1 MSRSPAL
8 NQNKQTTI
16 ARPFSLE
23 GIGLH
28 SGTHSR
34 ITVKPSA
41 SGSGIVFAKNGQL
54 IKALVNNVEQTE
66 RGTVLGGIAVV
77 EHFLAAASGLGIDNL
92 LVEVEGRELPA
103 LDGSALP
110 YVKAFEAAGISEQ
123 AAPKNYQLIEKPF
136 LVVDGDSRL
145 EAFPF
150 HGFKIDFMII
160 FKGLGEQNYS
170 FVLDRRS
177 FIESIAP
184 ARTFGYISELDY
196 LQAKG
201 LGKGA
206 STDNALVLNES
217 GYVNPPR
224 FADEPVRHK
233 ILDLIGDLAL
243 LGRPLKGH
251 FKAYKSGH
259 KLNAQL
265 VRAIL
270 AAY

>member
-1 MSRSPAL
+1 MSLSPAQ
-8 NQNKQTTI
+8 NQDKQKTI
-16 ARPFSLE
+16 TRPFSLE

-28 SGTHSR
+28 SGTPSK
-34 ITVKPSA
+34 ITVKRGA
-41 SGSGIVFAKNGQL
+41 AGTGVTFAKNGRL
-54 IKALVNNVEQTE
+54 IKADVNNVEQTE

-77 EHFLAAASGLGIDNL
+77 EHFLAAAAGLGIDNL
-92 LVEVEGRELPA
+92 LVEIEGKELPA

-110 YVKAFEAAGISEQ
+110 YVKAFEAAGTVEQ
-123 AAPKNYQLIEKPF
+123 AAPKNYQLIERPF

-145 EAFPF
+145 EALPF
-150 HGFKIDFMII
+150 HGFKIDFVII
-160 FKGLGEQNYS
+160 FKGLGEQKCS

-243 LGRPLKGH
+243 LGRPLKGY